1 MQLVNLEESV
11 IFGPGSEWFWS
22 MAQFVLVAVTLI
34 GIYYQLRLARSA
46 NAFEQM
52 NSIVDGWESERMT
65 RHSLEVY
72 LALREGVDLEN
83 IPEGA
88 ATSITNYLESVAALI
103 RAGHVEQKLVYEF
116 LGSRY
121 QWWWVLLAPNI
132 RRARQEAGDPA
143 VGEHFEWLVG
153 VMAHMDRKTGV
164 RAVYDDAHVAGTLD
178 RRIQNAQ
185 ERMQAAEELRAVIV
199 RPMST
204 AAFAA
209 SAPLRKRKSP
219 AR

>member
-1 MQLVNLEESV
+1 MQIVNLEGSV

-52 NSIVDGWESERMT
+52 NRIVDEWESERMT
-65 RHSLEVY
+65 RHTLEIY

-103 RAGHVEQKLVYEF
+103 RAGHIDRKLVYES

-132 RRARQEAGDPA
+132 RRARNEAEDPA
-143 VGEHFEWLVG
+143 VGEHFEWLAG
-153 VMAHMDRKTGV
+153 VMAGMDRKTGV
-164 RAVYDDAHVAGTLD
+164 RAVYDDSHVASTLG

-185 ERMQAAEELRAVIV
+185 ERMRAAEELRAVIV
-199 RPMST
+199 RPMSP

-209 SAPLRKRKSP
+209 PARVRKGTSP

>member
-1 MQLVNLEESV
+1 MGVRADDEA
-11 IFGPGSEWFWS
+11 F
-22 MAQFVLVAVTLI
+22 
-34 GIYYQLRLARSA
+34 ARDLPAPSGRV
-46 NAFEQM
+46 
-52 NSIVDGWESERMT
+52 SIIED
-65 RHSLEVY
+65 
-72 LALREGVDLEN
+72 

-88 ATSITNYLESVAALI
+88 ATSITNFLESVAALI
-103 RAGHVEQKLVYEF
+103 RAGHIDRKLVYEF
-116 LGSRY
+116 LGTRT

-132 RRARQEAGDPA
+132 RRAREEAGDPA

-164 RAVYDDAHVAGTLD
+164 QSVYDDAHIAGTLD

-204 AAFAA
+204 AAAFAA
-209 SAPLRKRKSP
+209 SAPVRKRKSP

>member
-1 MQLVNLEESV
+1 MPAAAPSSETASGYARAREPPSRRARSAGAHRGSRTEGGNLQLVNLEGSV

-103 RAGHVEQKLVYEF
+103 RAGHVDRKLVYEF
-116 LGSRY
+116 LGSR
-121 QWWWVLLAPNI
+121 
-132 RRARQEAGDPA
+132 
-143 VGEHFEWLVG
+143 
-153 VMAHMDRKTGV
+153 
-164 RAVYDDAHVAGTLD
+164 
-178 RRIQNAQ
+178 
-185 ERMQAAEELRAVIV
+185 
-199 RPMST
+199 
-204 AAFAA
+204 
-209 SAPLRKRKSP
+209 
-219 AR
+219 

>member
-1 MQLVNLEESV
+1 MNIVNLDGMAL
-11 IFGPGSEWFWS
+11 IGPGSEWFWS

-52 NSIVDGWESERMT
+52 STIVEEWESERMT
-65 RHSLEVY
+65 RHTLEVY
-72 LALREGVDLEN
+72 LALREGVDRVN

-88 ATSITNYLESVAALI
+88 ATSITNYLETVAALI
-103 RAGHVEQKLVYEF
+103 RAGHIDRKLVYEF

-121 QWWWVLLAPNI
+121 RWWWALLAPNI
-132 RRARQEAGDPA
+132 RRAREEADDPA

-153 VMAHMDRKTGV
+153 VMAGMDRKTGV
-164 RAVYDDAHVAGTLD
+164 GAEYTDEHVANTLG

-185 ERMQAAEELRAVIV
+185 ERMRAAEELRAVIV
-199 RPMST
+199 RPMSP
-204 AAFAA
+204 AALAVPDPVR
-209 SAPLRKRKSP
+209 SA
-219 AR
+219 